1 MVQNNPIST
10 PSHFSIVTCTG
21 IICVALASFFSTV
34 LGLCNRWRRGCRQ
47 TGRAP
52 WTARS
57 WRCKSQ
63 THWRLRR
70 WSARRSQ
77 PGEESFINIFKKVEK
92 IRKRKLETTWL
103 MSVIMF
109 SMKSLW
115 PGGGP
120 CSRGRRRPSRCPRA
134 GSPAASRPA
143 GPGSP
148 GTRTACPPGMCL
160 KDLFTGFVFVICYW
174 CTWWRSPWCRRGC
187 GEGAGKRAG
196 PAPPP
201 AGPAGTWCRC
211 RCRYSATAGAGA
223 G

>member
-1 MVQNNPIST
+1 MDGWTVYLRAALRHHCFIFNRKESKKVYVHKINILGNHITDEEFIRNNLSVDEGDPFTKVNFERSISD
-10 PSHFSIVTCTG
+10 I
-21 IICVALASFFSTV
+21 
-34 LGLCNRWRRGCRQ
+34 
-47 TGRAP
+47 
-52 WTARS
+52 RS
-57 WRCKSQ
+57 R
-63 THWRLRR
+63 
-70 WSARRSQ
+70 
-77 PGEESFINIFKKVEK
+77 NIFKKVEE
-92 IRKRKLETTWL
+92 IRKRKVETTWL

-174 CTWWRSPWCRRGC
+174 CT
-187 GEGAGKRAG
+187 
-196 PAPPP
+196 
-201 AGPAGTWCRC
+201 
-211 RCRYSATAGAGA
+211 
-223 G
+223 

>member
-92 IRKRKLETTWL
+92 IRKRKVETTWL

-174 CTWWRSPWCRRGC
+174 CTWWRSPWYRRGC
-187 GEGAGKRAG
+187 GEGAG
-196 PAPPP
+196 
-201 AGPAGTWCRC
+201 
-211 RCRYSATAGAGA
+211 
-223 G
+223 